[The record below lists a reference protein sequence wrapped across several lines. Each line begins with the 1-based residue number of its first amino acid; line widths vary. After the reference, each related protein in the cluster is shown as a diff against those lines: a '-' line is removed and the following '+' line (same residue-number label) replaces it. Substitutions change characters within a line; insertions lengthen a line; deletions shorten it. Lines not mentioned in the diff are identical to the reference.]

1 MHLYSCQSYYNI
13 RVFISSY
20 LLNIIV
26 HNRLTFT
33 TPLKNDPKISRAH
46 YPKDCFTLDKE
57 ISRIERKPLQDL
69 NSFRILLLGRK
80 SELSRQPK
88 LHYYQCIILLFDLG
102 CSKMFLIKFLS
113 LFQKFQNP
121 MHFE

>member
-26 HNRLTFT
+26 HSRLTFA
-33 TPLKNDPKISRAH
+33 TPLKNEPKISRAL

-57 ISRIERKPLQDL
+57 ISRIERKPLQVL
-69 NSFRILLLGRK
+69 SSFQSLLLERK
-80 SELSRQPK
+80 SELSHQPK
-88 LHYYQCIILLFDLG
+88 
-102 CSKMFLIKFLS
+102 
-113 LFQKFQNP
+113 
-121 MHFE
+121 